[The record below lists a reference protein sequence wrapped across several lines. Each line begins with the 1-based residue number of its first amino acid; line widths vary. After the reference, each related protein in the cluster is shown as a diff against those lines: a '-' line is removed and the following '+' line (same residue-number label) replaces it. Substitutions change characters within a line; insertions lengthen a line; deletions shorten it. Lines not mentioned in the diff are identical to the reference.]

1 MKKYNF
7 DELVDRKS
15 TNSYKWDIKDDTIP
29 LWVADMDFETAPN
42 VKEAIENRAKHG
54 IYGYS
59 VVTDEWYQAYMSWW
73 KRRHNVD
80 IEKDWLI
87 YCSGVVPAITSS
99 IKRISNVGDNVLV
112 FTPVYDIFFHSIE
125 NTGRHVVE
133 HSLYHPNKDEDRAD
147 ILYKLD
153 LHFLEEQLS
162 DPLTTV
168 LLLCN
173 PHNPVGLIWEDYEL
187 KYILDLCKKYNVTV
201 ICDEIHCDLVA
212 PGYKY
217 NSILKFAKEYENMI
231 VCLSASKAFNIAG
244 LQSAA
249 VVIPDKHL
257 NDIVNRGLNS
267 DELAEPNAFAIDATV
282 AALSE
287 QSEEWLNELNE
298 YIWLNRE
305 IVGSLLIV
313 KFNLRPIISHA
324 TYLLWVDCG
333 FPTRKLVDYIYNQ
346 FGVLVSSGM
355 QYRGFLSENFI
366 RINLACPEKL
376 LKEAIS
382 RLDNC
387 FDEYSKIEFD
397 C

>member
-1 MKKYNF
+1 MGKYNF
-7 DELVDRKS
+7 DELVDRRS
-15 TNSYKWDIKDDTIP
+15 TNSYKWYIKEDTIP

-42 VKEAIENRAKHG
+42 VKEAIMNRAKHG

-59 VVTDEWYQAYMSWW
+59 VVTDEWYDAYVSWW
-73 KRRHNVD
+73 KRRHDVD
-80 IEKDWLI
+80 IKKEWLI

-99 IKRISNVGDNVLV
+99 IKRVSNVGDNVLV

-133 HSLYHPNKDEDRAD
+133 HSLYRPNKNNDSAD
-147 ILYKLD
+147 LLYNINIYL
-153 LHFLEEQLS
+153 LEAQLA

-187 KYILDLCKKYNVTV
+187 NYILELCKKYNVTV
-201 ICDEIHCDLVA
+201 ICDEIHCDLVS

-217 NSILKFAKEYENMI
+217 NSILKFADKYEKLI

-249 VVIPDKHL
+249 VVIPDEHL

-287 QSEEWLNELNE
+287 QSEEWLDELNN
-298 YIWLNRE
+298 YIQLNRRTAS
-305 IVGSLLIV
+305 IALKDIL
-313 KFNLRPIISHA
+313 NLKPIRSNS
-324 TYLLWVDCG
+324 TYLLWVNCG
-333 FPTRKLVDYIYNQ
+333 FPTIKFVDYLYTQ
-346 FGVLVSSGM
+346 FGVLVSPGN
-355 QYRGFLSENFI
+355 QYRGKFSENFI
-366 RINLACPEKL
+366 RINLACPHEQIEK
-376 LKEAIS
+376 A
-382 RLDNC
+382 LDRFINC
-387 FDEYSKIEFD
+387 YRKYKLELD